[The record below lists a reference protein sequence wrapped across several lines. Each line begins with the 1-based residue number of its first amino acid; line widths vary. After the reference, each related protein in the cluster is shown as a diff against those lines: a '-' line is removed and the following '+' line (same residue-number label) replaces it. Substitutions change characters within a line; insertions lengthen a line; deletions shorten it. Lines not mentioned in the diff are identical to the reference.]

1 LKRFILSLA
10 VLAPLTLAACG
21 PAGDPTGAVSRLS
34 LEYKVG
40 EELMTACNER
50 GERCVEYLAF
60 KREFEEGVSYMT
72 TFEKSLAQHKA
83 RVAAGGRV

>member
-1 LKRFILSLA
+1 MKQITALA
-10 VLAPLTLAACG
+10 ALAALTLAGCG

-34 LEYKVG
+34 LEYQVG
-40 EELMTACNER
+40 EELMIACRER
-50 GERCVEYLAF
+50 GERCAEYLAF
-60 KREFEEGVSYMT
+60 KRDFEEGVSYMT